1 MAKKKINQVEVVDQN
16 IDVPIFEIENMIF
29 NFRGVQVMLDR
40 DLAMLYGVTT
50 SRLNEQV
57 KRNIARFPES
67 FRFQLTSSER
77 DELVA
82 KCDNLQT
89 LKFSPSLP
97 YVFTEQGIAQLSSVL
112 RTPVAIE
119 MSVKIM
125 NAFVSMRRFLISNAV
140 VFQRLELLEKH
151 QLKTDAR
158 LDEVFKRIDT
168 SLPPMQGIFFE
179 GQVFDAYTFISD
191 LIRRAKKKIVLFD
204 NYIDDRVLTMLD
216 KRRVGVSVQIYTRN
230 ISHQLALDISKHDA
244 QYPPFTVKE
253 FQNTHDRFLCIDD
266 AVYHIGA
273 SLKDLGKKWFAFS
286 KMEVDTETL
295 IQRL

>member
-1 MAKKKINQVEVVDQN
+1 MAKKNINQVEVVNQN
-16 IDVPIFEIENMIF
+16 VDVPIFEIENMIF
-29 NFRGVQVMLDR
+29 DFRGVQVMLDR

-67 FRFQLTSSER
+67 FRFQLTNSER

-191 LIRRAKKKIVLFD
+191 LIRCAKKKIVLFD
-204 NYIDDRVLTMLD
+204 NYIDDSVLTMLD
-216 KRRVGVSVQIYTRN
+216 KRRDGVSVQICTRN
-230 ISHQLALDISKHDA
+230 ISPQLALDISKHNA